1 MSSTAAFFDV
11 DGTLVKSTV
20 VDYYLYLATQG
31 VSPLQRWWTTVQLA
45 GKVPYYLLV
54 DSLSRD
60 RFNRIFYRNY
70 RGLSVEHCQQWS
82 QLQFK
87 EIIYP
92 KLFPAALECI
102 AQHREQE
109 RQIVLVTGSLD
120 FIVAPLSEFLNAK
133 ALTAC
138 LKAVNDKYTGELIGV
153 PLTGQEKAKAMQAFA
168 LEWGID
174 LTQSYAYG
182 DSAAD
187 LPMLQMVGHPVAVN
201 PNLTLSRIAQQ
212 KKWEVQHWELLSQSE
227 KTFSE
232 NSV

>member
-1 MSSTAAFFDV
+1 MSLTAAFFDV

-45 GKVPYYLLV
+45 SKVPYYLLL

-60 RFNRIFYRNY
+60 YFNQMFYRNY
-70 RGLSVEHCQQWS
+70 RGISVEHCQRWS
-82 QLQFK
+82 QIHFK
-87 EIIYP
+87 EMIYP
-92 KLFPAALECI
+92 RLFPAALDCI
-102 AQHREQE
+102 DLHREQE

-120 FIVAPLSEFLNAK
+120 FIIAPLSEFLDAK

-138 LKAVNDKYTGELIGV
+138 LQAVNDKYTGKLVGV
-153 PLTGQEKAKAMQAFA
+153 PLIGKEKGRAMQEFA
-168 LEWGID
+168 LEQGID

-187 LPMLQMVGHPVAVN
+187 LPMLQMVGYPVAVN
-201 PNLTLSRIAQQ
+201 PDSTLYRFA
-212 KKWEVQHWELLSQSE
+212 KKNKWEVQYW
-227 KTFSE
+227 KT
-232 NSV
+232 